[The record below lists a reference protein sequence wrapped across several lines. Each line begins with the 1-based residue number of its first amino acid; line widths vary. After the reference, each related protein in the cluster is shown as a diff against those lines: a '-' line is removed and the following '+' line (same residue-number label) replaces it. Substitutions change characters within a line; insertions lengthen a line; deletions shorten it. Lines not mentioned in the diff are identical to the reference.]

1 MSELPSALLP
11 YQQRWIADTAPFKI
25 AEKGRRTG
33 LTWAEAADDVLI
45 AAAAKPA
52 GGQNVYYLGTDK
64 EMTEEYIDACGMWA
78 KQFNRAALAVE
89 EGLWEED
96 AEDKHIKMFTIR
108 FPESGH
114 KIIALASRPRKLR
127 GRQGVLVGDESA
139 FQDDLPALIKAAM
152 AFLIWG
158 GKVRLIST
166 HDGDDNAFNQLIQE
180 IRAGKRKGSIH
191 RIPFRDAVKEGLYQ
205 RVCMRMGKVWTQADE
220 DAWVDETYDYYSEDA
235 DEELDLIPSKGGG
248 VYLSMGLIL
257 SRMSQG
263 IPIVRDSWKPEF
275 AYESEESRYL
285 TIKEW
290 CIENL
295 LPHLQDLDPTL
306 STAIGGDYGRVG
318 DLTVYPILQEGRDLV
333 RRCKLWVELGQ
344 CPYRQ
349 QEQIFNFICERLPKF
364 KGAALD
370 SLGIGSALAEFARQ
384 KYGSVIE
391 EVKLSETFYL
401 ENMPKFKAAFED
413 GLLDDIPQDDQIR
426 DDLRAIKKING
437 IPKMPK
443 EKSQQKSKD
452 GKRIQRH
459 GDGAIALFL
468 ANRALSSEVTPMEFE
483 SSGARASYRD
493 LGDMRELNEDMGYG
507 SVSGGN
513 DFRGW

>member
-45 AAAAKPA
+45 AAAAKSA

-108 FPESGH
+108 FPDSGH

-191 RIPFRDAVKEGLYQ
+191 RIPFREAVKEGLYQ

-220 DAWVDETYDYYSEDA
+220 DAWVNETYDYYSEDA

-248 VYLSMGLIL
+248 VYLTMGMIL
-257 SRMSQG
+257 SRMKLN
-263 IPIVRDSWKPEF
+263 IPIVRNSWQPEF
-275 AYESEESRYL
+275 AYESEQARYL
-285 TIKEW
+285 EVNEW
-290 CIENL
+290 CNENL
-295 LPHLQDLDPTL
+295 LPHLKNLDPELAT
-306 STAIGGDYGRVG
+306 SIGGDYGRMG
-318 DLTVYPILQEGRDLV
+318 DLTVYPVLQEGRDLV
-333 RRCKLWVELGQ
+333 RRCKLWVELSL

-349 QEQIFNFICERLPKF
+349 QEQIFNFICDRLPKF
-364 KGAALD
+364 RGASLD

-384 KYGSVIE
+384 KYGSRIE

-401 ENMPKFKAAFED
+401 ENMPKFKAALED
-413 GLLDDIPQDDQIR
+413 GMLDDIPQDDQIR
-426 DDLRAIKKING
+426 DDLRAIKKVNG
-437 IPKMPK
+437 IPKIPK

-452 GKRIQRH
+452 GKRVQRH

-468 ANRALSSEVTPMEFE
+468 ADRALTQNNHVIEYNAMPKKDDVYWEKDNLALE
-483 SSGARASYRD
+483 RDGA
-493 LGDMRELNEDMGYG
+493 
-507 SVSGGN
+507 
-513 DFRGW
+513 W